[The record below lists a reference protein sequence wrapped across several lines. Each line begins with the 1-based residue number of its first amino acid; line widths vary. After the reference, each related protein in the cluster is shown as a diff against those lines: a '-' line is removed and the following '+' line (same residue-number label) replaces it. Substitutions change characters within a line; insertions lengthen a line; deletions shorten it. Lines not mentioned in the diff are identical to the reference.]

1 MVSPKR
7 TLQHTPA
14 DCLGRLLSAWLLAAA
29 MEYLLL
35 PAASR
40 SLAELLAPANMRLPR
55 VLLMTLAA
63 FILLTLCSTFAPIR
77 RFRRW
82 VPFGNF
88 FLLSVLSLAASF
100 QPVYLGACCLILAVL
115 AVYGA
120 KGWDAS
126 PRSLS
131 PAPRRR
137 SDRAWVLASAV
148 LAVLFL
154 LLVSI
159 WTVARYKA
167 FCTSTYDFGIF
178 AQMFHSMRTGG
189 TPLTTLERD
198 GLLSHFQVHVSPSYY
213 LLLPF
218 YCLYP
223 HPETLQVLQAAV
235 LASVVIPM
243 WKLARLHGRSAPECF
258 LLCAIVL
265 LFPPVSAGTGYD
277 IHENCL
283 LLPGLLWL
291 LYAADKKLPWLL
303 AISALLTLGIK
314 EDAAVY
320 VAVAGLYIL
329 LRGLLTQKAGRWDRL
344 AGGALTAGAVVWFL
358 AVTAYLATSGD
369 GVMNYRYANFLYNG
383 SNSLVTVIF
392 AVIMCPMKAVYECAD
407 PVKLG
412 YLSVSL
418 LPLLGLPLLTRR
430 YERYLLLIPYIL
442 VNLMSDYTYQHNI
455 FFQYSFGSAAF
466 LLYLTLVNASDWK
479 KAVPRRLICLAAA
492 AACAIALCVQVVPT
506 ALYYPRRCQ
515 QNRQEYRL
523 TEAALDKIPADTS
536 VAATGFYTPY
546 LSQRDVLYDVRYTT
560 PAHLLSCRYVVLSL
574 RAQDKEYQT
583 YGGFDSLVSL
593 LEREGYQM
601 VETLPNVL
609 VIYCRD

>member
-235 LASVVIPM
+235 LASAVIPM

-455 FFQYSFGSAAF
+455 FFQYSDQFVIF
-466 LLYLTLVNASDWK
+466 CKPCNTFF
-479 KAVPRRLICLAAA
+479 I
-492 AACAIALCVQVVPT
+492 
-506 ALYYPRRCQ
+506 
-515 QNRQEYRL
+515 YRL
-523 TEAALDKIPADTS
+523 YKTS
-536 VAATGFYTPY
+536 VYERAGIPCIFEILSYFYRFFKHMSHTDECDPT
-546 LSQRDVLYDVRYTT
+546 LLADHLAFAIFDWCTIFNILIVRCTSWIT
-560 PAHLLSCRYVVLSL
+560 DCHRCRKVNCKLDHIGKFPFIL
-574 RAQDKEYQT
+574 RCHDRHVRNT
-583 YGGFDSLVSL
+583 
-593 LEREGYQM
+593 
-601 VETLPNVL
+601 
-609 VIYCRD
+609 